1 MGAKILTSSVP
12 DKLIIWGLNDWSAF
26 LAGVLRQLDV
36 ELPFVVGSQAEG
48 ADFHGAP
55 IVDEQEFRQRYDP
68 ATAIPVVVA
77 SRSAD
82 GRQSDFSRNL
92 VAILNEWGIDC
103 PLHHPAFIKRFV
115 TPSFPGGLGV
125 FGFPSSGNTVINSIL
140 GSLLAARDPDAAG
153 LDPVASMIRELCAD
167 HIEVLY
173 DAIYHSTV
181 GLGAWGYQLRPNGI
195 GRLEVALGTGAR
207 RSLDAERG
215 FLSDGF
221 LYLSGLRAFS
231 HPTRPF
237 YASHEAPDA
246 ALRREMASLNYRVV
260 AICRHPLDVLVSL
273 AAKYWRPPD
282 AVLHDADWFR
292 TMATVLRDWWAAALG
307 AGEVPMV
314 RYEDLLAEPVR
325 EIHKLAEIA
334 GLPLP
339 SDSYAEELR
348 DQFLFKSLQ
357 KPGSPAAL
365 LESGH
370 MWKPSAGKW
379 KGLLG
384 EAHVATLEEL
394 DYASLLGELGYESDF
409 RGGLG
414 GCPPAEEIAMDRAWL
429 AWHDYTTHLT
439 LGSEVVFRDP
449 GQVFETVSGTDVVIY
464 ANDGE
469 TAAQLKRSYETPYW
483 RRLLTAI

>member
-1 MGAKILTSSVP
+1 MGPRALNTSPP
-12 DKLIIWGLNDWSAF
+12 DAVIIWGLNDWSAF
-26 LAGVLRQLDV
+26 LAGVLRQLEV
-36 ELPFVVGSQAEG
+36 ALPYVVGSQAEG
-48 ADFHGAP
+48 ADFQGAP
-55 IVDEQEFRQRYDP
+55 IVDEEEFRRRYDP
-68 ATAIPVVVA
+68 AAALPVVVA

-82 GRQSDFSRNL
+82 GRQSDFSRNF

-103 PLHHPAFIKRFV
+103 PLRHPAFIKRYV
-115 TPSFPGGLGV
+115 TPRFPGGLGV

-140 GSLLAARDPDAAG
+140 GSLLAARDPDATG
-153 LDPVASMIRELCAD
+153 LDPVAGKIRALCAD
-167 HIEVLY
+167 HLEVLY

-181 GLGAWGYQLRPNGI
+181 GLGAWGFQLRPNGM

-207 RSLDAERG
+207 RPLEAERG

-221 LYLSGLRAFS
+221 LYLSGLSAFS

-246 ALRREMASLNYRVV
+246 ALRREMAALNYTTV

-307 AGEVPMV
+307 AGEVPLV

-339 SDSYAEELR
+339 DDSYAEELR

-357 KPGSPAAL
+357 QPGSPAAL
-365 LESGH
+365 FESGH

-384 EAHVATLEEL
+384 AAHAATLEEL

-409 RGGLG
+409 RDGLAG
-414 GCPPAEEIAMDRAWL
+414 RPPGEEIAMDRAWL

-464 ANDGE
+464 ASDGA

-483 RRLLTAI
+483 RRLLTAV